1 MMTPS
6 NANSRQR
13 VALVI
18 CAVLAVQALLQLW
31 PGYLAINGHE
41 VDAIHAVTAA
51 IRVADGA
58 QQHIDFVSP
67 LGVLT
72 FLPAA
77 MFIKV
82 GFGAGLAFILSQ
94 LLVALILAPMI
105 WYAATSRLTGLAAP
119 FFAAIS
125 IIMITALVYGGDNA
139 TVSISMFYNRW
150 AWVAYF
156 LVVMLT
162 MLPRNG
168 RDRVLEGVVIALC
181 LSMLVLLK
189 ATYFLTLVPVVGIW
203 LIMKRDA
210 RLIGTVVT
218 VGLGCLILSTL
229 AFGGV
234 DFWVSYVENL
244 RLVATSDV
252 RPAPG
257 KGLGEIVA
265 SPAFFAG
272 TQCLLAA
279 IVGLR
284 MGGRKSEGLL
294 LLLLSPGFIYITYQ
308 NWGNDPK
315 WLILLGFLA
324 LGWRFLAIGAPFGVP
339 ARGYFAGLALACFAV
354 STPTILN
361 LTMSS
366 VRHAGSDRAAHV
378 TIAADPRHDDLLI
391 ERDRSFDGQA
401 MMTIPVAGEENGEP
415 LMFAGVEVGG
425 CTQKFGYFGKMAEI
439 SSVLKDAGMEMCWS
453 LLST

>member
-31 PGYLAINGHE
+31 LGYLAINGHE

-51 IRVADGA
+51 IRVADGT

-77 MFIKV
+77 LFIKV

-168 RDRVLEGVVIALC
+168 RDRVLKGVVIALC

-203 LIMKRDA
+203 VIMQRD
-210 RLIGTVVT
+210 G
-218 VGLGCLILSTL
+218 
-229 AFGGV
+229 
-234 DFWVSYVENL
+234 
-244 RLVATSDV
+244 
-252 RPAPG
+252 
-257 KGLGEIVA
+257 
-265 SPAFFAG
+265 
-272 TQCLLAA
+272 
-279 IVGLR
+279 
-284 MGGRKSEGLL
+284 
-294 LLLLSPGFIYITYQ
+294 
-308 NWGNDPK
+308 
-315 WLILLGFLA
+315 
-324 LGWRFLAIGAPFGVP
+324 
-339 ARGYFAGLALACFAV
+339 V
-354 STPTILN
+354 ST
-361 LTMSS
+361 
-366 VRHAGSDRAAHV
+366 
-378 TIAADPRHDDLLI
+378 
-391 ERDRSFDGQA
+391 
-401 MMTIPVAGEENGEP
+401 
-415 LMFAGVEVGG
+415 
-425 CTQKFGYFGKMAEI
+425 GKR
-439 SSVLKDAGMEMCWS
+439 
-453 LLST
+453 